1 MLVTGASS
9 GIGAE
14 IARAMAR
21 RGARLALVARG
32 RERLE
37 ALAAELRTSGPDP
50 IVRAADLASLEQ
62 VEALAAE
69 LLEGPGAPDVLVNNA
84 GAGRW
89 RAIDENEPGEARRQ
103 MDLPY
108 LAAFELTR
116 ALVPAMISRGSGR
129 IVNMT
134 SAAAYFNFPGA
145 NGYAT
150 ARWAMRAFSEHLRE
164 DLRGTGVG
172 VTLVVPAEVDSP
184 YFDNNPGSRERIP
197 TVGRLIG
204 ELTPEQV
211 GERVARATARER
223 GLCLIPWRL
232 RPFVFS
238 ARHFPRST
246 RALVTRTGWRRPA

>member
-37 ALAAELRTSGPDP
+37 ALAAELRASGPDP
-50 IVRAADLASLEQ
+50 IVRPADLASLAE

-211 GERVARATARER
+211 GEKVARATARER
-223 GLCLIPWRL
+223 GLYLIPWRL

-246 RALVTRTGWRRPA
+246 RALVARTGWRRPA